1 MMMTSADD
9 LVAGYL
15 DRLARASADLPSS
28 YREELLEQIGQHIAA
43 ARSDEHASSPAHVRQ
58 VLDALGDPC
67 EVAAAARE
75 QADAADLNVP
85 SSGGTGG
92 HLLGAG
98 TGR

>member
-43 ARSDEHASSPAHVRQ
+43 ARSDEHALAASFTGLRGVAGGLIVLTGLGVSLAAGAQLVRR
-58 VLDALGDPC
+58 
-67 EVAAAARE
+67 AR
-75 QADAADLNVP
+75 DR
-85 SSGGTGG
+85 T
-92 HLLGAG
+92 AG
-98 TGR
+98 